1 MAAITFKPKQVT
13 KRLLSDLPDRAREV
27 LTRRYGLGT
36 DTEHATLEAIGKE
49 YGITRERVRQ
59 IENYGVA
66 AIRKSEAYKA
76 EAAAFAELAAV
87 IDTQGGMVS
96 EEDFLK
102 EVAKDQSTQNHIHFL
117 LVVGEAFTKEKENEE
132 FRHRWH
138 TDRDLAESVHQS
150 LRKMYEHLSDED
162 LIPESELISTFL
174 REIQHLNERYKNEEI
189 VRRWLTLSK
198 RIGKNPLGEWGKAES
213 PNVRAKGMRDFAYL
227 VIKRHGSPMH
237 FREVAQTIQ
246 KLFSRKAHEA
256 TCHNELIKDGRFV
269 LVGRGIYALQEWGY
283 VSGVVKDVIGEI
295 LRQSGPLTKEE
306 IIDKVRKERYVKDNT
321 IVVNL
326 QDTRIF
332 NRDDAG
338 RYSLK

>member
-1 MAAITFKPKQVT
+1 M
-13 KRLLSDLPDRAREV
+13 
-27 LTRRYGLGT
+27 RRYGLGT

-59 IENYGVA
+59 IENYGIA
-66 AIRKSEAYKA
+66 AIRKSDAYKS
-76 EAAAFAELAAV
+76 ESAAFAELSAA
-87 IDTQGGMVS
+87 IDEEGGIVA
-96 EEDFLK
+96 EEDFLRS
-102 EVAKDQSTQNHIHFL
+102 VSKDQSTQNHIHFL
-117 LVVGEAFTKEKENEE
+117 LVVGESFTKEKENDE

-138 TDRDLAESVHQS
+138 VDRELADAVHES

-162 LIPESELISTFL
+162 LIPESELVSAFL
-174 REIQHLNERYKNEEI
+174 REIQHLNENYKNEEI
-189 VRRWLTLSK
+189 VKRWLSLSK
-198 RIGKNPLGEWGKAES
+198 KIGKNPLGEWGRSES

-246 KLFSRKAHEA
+246 KLFNRKAHEA
-256 TCHNELIKDGRFV
+256 TCHNELIKDSRFV

-283 VSGVVKDVIGEI
+283 VSGVVKDVIAEI
-295 LRQSGPLTKEE
+295 LRQNGPLTKDE

-326 QDTRIF
+326 QDNSLFTKD
-332 NRDDAG
+332 NGG
-338 RYSLK
+338 RYALK